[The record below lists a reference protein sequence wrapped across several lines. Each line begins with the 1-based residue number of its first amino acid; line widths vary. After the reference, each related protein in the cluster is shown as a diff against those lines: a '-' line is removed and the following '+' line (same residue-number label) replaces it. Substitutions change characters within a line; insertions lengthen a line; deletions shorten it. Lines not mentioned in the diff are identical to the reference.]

1 MESQINTLGTDGLK
15 FLNYVY
21 VKDFFTSF
29 IGSEPEKHWLAIND
43 QLPYSGGTLCLSNSI
58 LQEVGILENKN
69 YDLKDIKKL
78 YIHRSALI
86 PRYKLKEA
94 KEKYDFSIVRNV
106 NDSDHVVVNKYNFSK
121 LFTTSYSNTL
131 YLRKDLIRLVDAVT
145 DSLNRDKILALIK
158 NSSYEF
164 KHKKIDLELLQI
176 MKRDLESYTADYAL
190 LNWTPS
196 RFIKELINNLLDFDK
211 VTLGID
217 LQFPGRTVG
226 IIDQDTYHFIQIIK
240 DKVLVEDS
248 VVQANLGATIL
259 SHDDYLFIDKLLHNQ
274 DETNIELGLTMMA
287 NSNFNENAHYLMLL
301 LKNHFERHRYQK
313 YAKSVAF
320 QSMLSF
326 LKVTGYSINF
336 DQIIKTSVEIGKFE
350 GDFKNMIIELLTKQ
364 LKLGIVSSY
373 IKAINIEL
381 DEEKISEIN
390 NNVTTEET
398 QDTYKHSWYNEF

>member
-1 MESQINTLGTDGLK
+1 MESQIKILDTPGVK
-15 FLNYVY
+15 FLKYVY
-21 VKDFFTSF
+21 IKDFFSGYIF
-29 IGSEPEKHWLAIND
+29 SETDKSHWLAIND
-43 QLPYSGGTLCLSNSI
+43 TLPYSGGTACLSNSI
-58 LQEVGILENKN
+58 LKEVGMIENKD

-106 NDSDHVVVNKYNFSK
+106 NDSDHVVVNKHNFSK

-145 DSLNRDKILALIK
+145 NSLNRDKILALIK
-158 NSSYEF
+158 SSSYEF
-164 KHKKIDLELLQI
+164 KHKKIDLELLQA
-176 MKRDLESYTADYAL
+176 MKKDLESFTTDYAL

-196 RFIKELINNLLDFDK
+196 RFIKELIENLSAFDK
-211 VTLGID
+211 TQLEIN

-248 VVQANLGATIL
+248 VIQANLGATIL
-259 SHDDYLFIDKLLHNQ
+259 SNDDYLFIDKLLDNE

-301 LKNHFERHRYQK
+301 LENHFQRHRYQK
-313 YAKSVAF
+313 YTKSVAF

-326 LKVTGYSINF
+326 LKVTGYSITF
-336 DQIIKTSVEIGKFE
+336 DQIIRKSVEIGKFE
-350 GDFKNMIIELLTKQ
+350 GDFKNMMIEILSKQ
-364 LKLGIVSSY
+364 LRVGMISNY
-373 IKAINIEL
+373 IKAVHIEL
-381 DEEKISEIN
+381 DEEKLSEIN
-390 NNVTTEET
+390 NNVTTEKIP
-398 QDTYKHSWYNEF
+398 DTYEF

>member
-1 MESQINTLGTDGLK
+1 MESQIKILDTPGVK
-15 FLNYVY
+15 FLKYVY
-21 VKDFFTSF
+21 IKDFFSGYIF
-29 IGSEPEKHWLAIND
+29 SETDEGHWLAIND
-43 QLPYSGGTLCLSNSI
+43 TLPYSGGTAYLSNSI
-58 LQEVGILENKN
+58 LKEVGMIENKD

-106 NDSDHVVVNKYNFSK
+106 SDSDHVVVNKHNFSK

-145 DSLNRDKILALIK
+145 NSLNRDKILALIK

-164 KHKKIDLELLQI
+164 KHKKLDLELLQA
-176 MKRDLESYTADYAL
+176 MKKDLESFTTDYAL

-196 RFIKELINNLLDFDK
+196 RFIKELIDNLLAFDK
-211 VTLGID
+211 TQLEIN

-226 IIDQDTYHFIQIIK
+226 IIDQDTYHFIQTIK

-248 VVQANLGATIL
+248 VIQANLGATIL
-259 SHDDYLFIDKLLHNQ
+259 SNDDYLFIDKLLDNE

-301 LKNHFERHRYQK
+301 LENHFQRHRYKK
-313 YAKSVAF
+313 YTKSVAF

-326 LKVTGYSINF
+326 LKVTGYSITF
-336 DQIIKTSVEIGKFE
+336 DQIIRTSVEIGKFE
-350 GDFKNMIIELLTKQ
+350 GDFKNMMIEILSKQ
-364 LKLGIVSSY
+364 FKVGMISKY
-373 IKAINIEL
+373 IKAVHIEL
-381 DEEKISEIN
+381 DEEKLSEIN
-390 NNVTTEET
+390 NNVASE
-398 QDTYKHSWYNEF
+398 QIPDTYEF

>member
-1 MESQINTLGTDGLK
+1 MESQIKILDTPGVK
-15 FLNYVY
+15 FLKYVY
-21 VKDFFTSF
+21 VKDFFSGYIF
-29 IGSEPEKHWLAIND
+29 SETEGHWLAIND
-43 QLPYSGGTLCLSNSI
+43 ALSYSGGTAYLSNSI
-58 LQEVGILENKN
+58 LKEVGMLENKD

-106 NDSDHVVVNKYNFSK
+106 NDSDHVVVNKHNFSK

-145 DSLNRDKILALIK
+145 NSLNRDKILALIK

-164 KHKKIDLELLQI
+164 KHKKLDLELLQA
-176 MKRDLESYTADYAL
+176 MKKDLESFTTDYAL

-196 RFIKELINNLLDFDK
+196 RFIKELIENLSAFDK
-211 VTLGID
+211 TQLEIN

-226 IIDQDTYHFIQIIK
+226 IIDQDTYHFIQTIK

-248 VVQANLGATIL
+248 VIQANLGATIL
-259 SHDDYLFIDKLLHNQ
+259 SNDDYLFIDKLLHNE

-301 LKNHFERHRYQK
+301 LKNHFEKYRFQK
-313 YAKSVAF
+313 YTKSVAF

-350 GDFKNMIIELLTKQ
+350 GDFKNMMIEILSKQ
-364 LKLGIVSSY
+364 LKVGMISNY
-373 IKAINIEL
+373 IKAVHIEL
-381 DEEKISEIN
+381 DEEKLSEIN
-390 NNVTTEET
+390 NNVATEEIP
-398 QDTYKHSWYNEF
+398 DTYEF